1 MESKL
6 SKVETPVEGASSE
19 SSFKNVN
26 SKLLTQKLKELQ
38 VVEAK
43 VEKGKELQEE
53 SADISMKNTSVV
65 FDNRFTRMKL
75 KKEVLVR
82 TDKGFLEFFNLNSH
96 LTMNECWEK
105 ETIPGKRDRLHNRSN
120 IDINPK

>member
-105 ETIPGKRDRLHNRSN
+105 ETIPGKRDRFAQQE
-120 IDINPK
+120 